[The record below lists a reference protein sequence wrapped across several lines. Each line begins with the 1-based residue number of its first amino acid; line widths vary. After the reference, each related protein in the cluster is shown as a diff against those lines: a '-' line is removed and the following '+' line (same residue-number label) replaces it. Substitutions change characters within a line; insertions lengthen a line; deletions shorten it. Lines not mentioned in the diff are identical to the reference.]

1 MNWSYLPTNHRPTD
15 RPARFSDHL
24 RPACFFVG
32 KSTGGIAIAMTH
44 LSLLSRC
51 ASSTPLAAC
60 RRTLQSWYVHTILA
74 HVSASTHSDK
84 SITHGSM
91 QEAYVPCLLFT
102 RSNPK
107 FGSPLVPMFPCTPRF
122 RCRLSKCCLCLV

>member
-60 RRTLQSWYVHTILA
+60 RRPFAILVCTHNPGSRKCFLLTRTNQSHTEVCKKLMCLA
-74 HVSASTHSDK
+74 CFLLGQIPNSGLPSCRCFLALHDFDAVLANA
-84 SITHGSM
+84 
-91 QEAYVPCLLFT
+91 AYA
-102 RSNPK
+102 
-107 FGSPLVPMFPCTPRF
+107 
-122 RCRLSKCCLCLV
+122 